1 MYTTVS
7 GYYKDGELFL
17 NEKPEKLKNSK
28 VLITFLEEKFE
39 EKTPK
44 GIKLGSLSDRGFS
57 IPDDFNDPIED
68 LKEYI

>member
-28 VLITFLEEKFE
+28 VLITFLEEKSD
-39 EKTPK
+39 EKVPK
-44 GIKLGSLSDRGFS
+44 GIKFGSLSNKGFS
-57 IPDDFNDPIED
+57 IPDDFNEPIE
-68 LKEYI
+68 LILN